1 EPNVIAARI
10 TIENEQFIV
19 ASIYSPP
26 KEPLPLST
34 MTNLWKKSKNIVLAG
49 DFNAK
54 HTDWDCSQVNS
65 KGRILADWLKKH
77 NLNVLN
83 NGSRTSLR
91 SNTTIDLVI
100 SSEIPET
107 TESQTLPY
115 MGSDHLPIFTKF
127 LRLNVLIDMHIVPCT
142 YWKLHSSILTILF
155 DQLRAEKENSMNDS
169 INTYNW
175 FLSFER
181 FLAAL
186 KLRVTEW
193 KEIKR
198 KRPSISSSL
207 RILIRHKH
215 YLQNRYRHSK
225 YEEDR
230 IKLRSWNILVKK
242 EFQADRQRKWEKSP
256 TDIAKCLERHFTERH
271 SKPILN
277 MTNDLEKEAV
287 DVWKLFSLAD
297 IDDIELTSSQSDLKF
312 SVQDIKGAIRSLR
325 SKKSSGF
332 DQVSNVMIKLLPE
345 HYHTLLTQAYNDLFR
360 NAQWGKEWKTAR
372 TICLNKSENPAPT
385 TDQLRPIS
393 MLPTCSKIYE
403 RLFLTRFNSWTTRMN
418 ILPAQQS
425 GARPHQATTSRVNC
439 LLEQIT
445 QSLRYNSFTPVVYID
460 FLQAFDKL
468 WQQGLLLKLYRLNC
482 PASYLVWIAHYFSD
496 RTLKIDY
503 EGVES
508 ALVNVER
515 GAPQG
520 SCLGPVMYVIAHH
533 DIPQCFEHPTQVH
546 AYVDDIALVYIPSIH
561 LKFSLQAVEI
571 EERINNDMTELLNY
585 ADKWHQP
592 LNPNKT

>member
-1 EPNVIAARI
+1 MVHAFSPSIISLNELGSLVPEKIIKRFLFSYNVYTKEGTNSHGGVVLAVNKRLKSHLVEINEPNVIAARI
-10 TIENEQFIV
+10 TIENEQFIA

-54 HTDWDCSQVNS
+54 HMDWDCSQMNS

-115 MGSDHLPIFTKF
+115 MGSDQLPIFTKF

-142 YWKLHSSILTILF
+142 YWKLYSSILTILF
-155 DQLRAEKENSMNDS
+155 YQLRAEKENSMNDS

-198 KRPSISSSL
+198 KCPSISSSL

-230 IKLRSWNILVKK
+230 IRLRSWNILVKK
-242 EFQADRQRKWEKSP
+242 EFQADRQRKWEKFISNVASPNPTSFWQTVKMLNKKKSVDFSALTDSITIYRSP

-277 MTNDLEKEAV
+277 MTNDLEKEAL

-345 HYHTLLTQAYNDLFR
+345 HYHALLTQAYNDLFR

-372 TICLNKSENPAPT
+372 TIYVSINRKT
-385 TDQLRPIS
+385 QL
-393 MLPTCSKIYE
+393 
-403 RLFLTRFNSWTTRMN
+403 
-418 ILPAQQS
+418 QQ
-425 GARPHQATTSRVNC
+425 
-439 LLEQIT
+439 QI
-445 QSLRYNSFTPVVYID
+445 
-460 FLQAFDKL
+460 
-468 WQQGLLLKLYRLNC
+468 
-482 PASYLVWIAHYFSD
+482 
-496 RTLKIDY
+496 
-503 EGVES
+503 
-508 ALVNVER
+508 
-515 GAPQG
+515 
-520 SCLGPVMYVIAHH
+520 
-533 DIPQCFEHPTQVH
+533 
-546 AYVDDIALVYIPSIH
+546 
-561 LKFSLQAVEI
+561 
-571 EERINNDMTELLNY
+571 NY
-585 ADKWHQP
+585 AQYLCYQHSARYTRDYF
-592 LNPNKT
+592 